1 MRRKK
6 WIILGVCMLFC
17 MINIAGCVKK
27 ESKKITTGSSVDK
40 IVKEYNLTEEDAHNK
55 AVKILERCPEKLRQN
70 VQEWSENRTLTDI
83 YIGKYSLPMILAIW
97 DSKDFLS
104 AWEVMT
110 ELAEGEIETAEM
122 RIWNMRR

>member
-1 MRRKK
+1 MEKCSREK
-6 WIILGVCMLFC
+6 LV
-17 MINIAGCVKK
+17 N
-27 ESKKITTGSSVDK
+27 K
-40 IVKEYNLTEEDAHNK
+40 IVQDYNLTEEAAQNK
-55 AVKILERCPEKLRQN
+55 AVRILENCPEKLWQN
-70 VQEWSENRTLTDI
+70 VQEWSENQTLTDI

-97 DSKDFLS
+97 GSRDFLS

>member
-1 MRRKK
+1 MEKCSREK
-6 WIILGVCMLFC
+6 L
-17 MINIAGCVKK
+17 
-27 ESKKITTGSSVDK
+27 VDK

-110 ELAEGEIETAEM
+110 ELAEGAIETAEM
-122 RIWNMRR
+122 RIWYMRR

>member
-1 MRRKK
+1 MEKCSREK
-6 WIILGVCMLFC
+6 L
-17 MINIAGCVKK
+17 
-27 ESKKITTGSSVDK
+27 VDK

-83 YIGKYSLPMILAIW
+83 YIGKYSLPMILAI
-97 DSKDFLS
+97 LS

>member
-1 MRRKK
+1 
-6 WIILGVCMLFC
+6 
-17 MINIAGCVKK
+17 
-27 ESKKITTGSSVDK
+27 
-40 IVKEYNLTEEDAHNK
+40 
-55 AVKILERCPEKLRQN
+55 
-70 VQEWSENRTLTDI
+70 
-83 YIGKYSLPMILAIW
+83 MILAIW

>member
-1 MRRKK
+1 MSREAAAE
-6 WIILGVCMLFC
+6 C
-17 MINIAGCVKK
+17 
-27 ESKKITTGSSVDK
+27 TGMVG
-40 IVKEYNLTEEDAHNK
+40 
-55 AVKILERCPEKLRQN
+55 
-70 VQEWSENRTLTDI
+70 NRTLTDI